1 MSTRLNRSLLV
12 FLAGVGTAHLVAP
25 FVPQTGAP
33 QDAQVDRAAE
43 RALPLAAPD
52 GEWPADEPTAAQRV
66 ADASID
72 PLAGAQRLSGAV
84 QELVER
90 IGPAV
95 LSVRAERESG
105 WGYRPLRRGSGV
117 IVTAEGYVLT
127 NNHVVEGADRI
138 RVSFDGRPTVTAEV
152 IGTDP
157 ETDLAVL
164 RIPGSTEEHPLPFAS
179 LSKSLEPGVGAI
191 VLAMGNPRG
200 LDRTVTLGSIR
211 GSGRGD
217 LGIAHY
223 EDFIQTDAAI
233 NPGNS
238 GGPLVDLTG
247 EVIGINTAAGIE
259 SEGSLGIGFAV
270 PALFARDVLDN
281 LLDDGRVQR
290 GYLGVESRELHA
302 TDPRLDDYQGQSR
315 VVIRRVVTGSPA
327 DRAGLRVGDIV
338 DSIDA
343 LQIESRQDLVNASG
357 LVDPG
362 QVRPVVVWRDG
373 RRLSIEVEFGE
384 RQR

>member
-1 MSTRLNRSLLV
+1 MPSRFNQALLL
-12 FLAGVGTAHLVAP
+12 FLAGVGTAHLVSP
-25 FVPQTGAP
+25 FIPQEQAGVPQEQG
-33 QDAQVDRAAE
+33 DS
-43 RALPLAAPD
+43 AAPLESAP
-52 GEWPADEPTAAQRV
+52 GEWPGQEEQRAQLV
-66 ADASID
+66 SELAPEVD
-72 PLAGAQRLSGAV
+72 PLEGAQRLSGAV
-84 QELVER
+84 EELVGR

-95 LSVRAERESG
+95 LCVRAERESG

-117 IVTAEGYVLT
+117 IVDPAGYALT
-127 NNHVVEGADRI
+127 NHHVVEGADRI

-152 IGTDP
+152 IGSDP
-157 ETDLAVL
+157 ETDIAVL
-164 RIPGSTEEHPLPFAS
+164 RVPGASESEALPHAPLSST
-179 LSKSLEPGVGAI
+179 LEPGVGAI

-200 LDRTVTLGSIR
+200 LDRTVTLGIVS

-290 GYLGVESRELHA
+290 GYLGVESRELRA
-302 TDPRLDDYQGQSR
+302 TDPRLNAYGGDSR

-338 DSIDA
+338 DRIDA

-373 RRLSIEVEFGE
+373 ERLSIDVEFGE
-384 RQR
+384 RRR

>member
-1 MSTRLNRSLLV
+1 MPSRLNQALLV
-12 FLAGVGTAHLVAP
+12 FLAGVGTAHLVSP
-25 FVPQTGAP
+25 FVPQEEGGP
-33 QDAQVDRAAE
+33 AAALE
-43 RALPLAAPD
+43 RAP
-52 GEWPADEPTAAQRV
+52 GEWPQEEEQRALLMSELAAE
-66 ADASID
+66 AD

-84 QELVER
+84 EELVGR

-117 IVTAEGYVLT
+117 IVDPAGYALT
-127 NNHVVEGADRI
+127 NHHVVDGADRI

-152 IGTDP
+152 IGSDP
-157 ETDLAVL
+157 ETDIAVL
-164 RIPGSTEEHPLPFAS
+164 RVPGATEGEELPHAPLS
-179 LSKSLEPGVGAI
+179 NTLEPGVGAI

-200 LDRTVTLGSIR
+200 LDRTVTLGIVS

-290 GYLGVESRELHA
+290 GYLGVESRELRA
-302 TDPRLDDYQGQSR
+302 SDPRLNEYAGDSR

-338 DSIDA
+338 DRIDA

-373 RRLSIEVEFGE
+373 QRLSIDVEFGE
-384 RQR
+384 RRR

>member
-1 MSTRLNRSLLV
+1 MPSRLNQALLV
-12 FLAGVGTAHLVAP
+12 FLAGVGTAHLVSP
-25 FVPQTGAP
+25 FVPQEQGG
-33 QDAQVDRAAE
+33 QAAAGE
-43 RALPLAAPD
+43 QSL
-52 GEWPADEPTAAQRV
+52 GEWPAQEEQRAQLMSEL
-66 ADASID
+66 APELD
-72 PLAGAQRLSGAV
+72 PLEGAQRLSGAV
-84 QELVER
+84 EELVGR

-117 IVTAEGYVLT
+117 IVDPAGYALT
-127 NNHVVEGADRI
+127 NHHVVEGADRI

-152 IGTDP
+152 VGSDP
-157 ETDLAVL
+157 ETDIAVL
-164 RIPGSTEEHPLPFAS
+164 RVPGATEDELLPHAPLS
-179 LSKSLEPGVGAI
+179 NTLEPGVGAI

-200 LDRTVTLGSIR
+200 LDRTVTLGIVS

-290 GYLGVESRELHA
+290 GYLGVESRELRA
-302 TDPRLDDYQGQSR
+302 SDPRLNEYDGDSR

-338 DSIDA
+338 DRIDA

-373 RRLSIEVEFGE
+373 QRLSIDVEFGE
-384 RQR
+384 RRR

>member
-1 MSTRLNRSLLV
+1 MPSRLNQALLI
-12 FLAGVGTAHLVAP
+12 FLAGVGTAHLVSP
-25 FVPQTGAP
+25 FVPQELGHPVNAG
-33 QDAQVDRAAE
+33 E
-43 RALPLAAPD
+43 RAS
-52 GEWPADEPTAAQRV
+52 GEWPAEEAQSAQLMSEPAPEV
-66 ADASID
+66 D
-72 PLAGAQRLSGAV
+72 PLEGAQRLSGAV
-84 QELVER
+84 EALVGR

-117 IVTAEGYVLT
+117 IVDPAGFALT
-127 NNHVVEGADRI
+127 NHHVVDGADRI

-152 IGTDP
+152 IGSDP
-157 ETDLAVL
+157 ETDIAVL
-164 RIPGSTEEHPLPFAS
+164 RVPGNREDETFPHAPLS
-179 LSKSLEPGVGAI
+179 NTIEPGVGAI

-200 LDRTVTLGSIR
+200 LDRTVTLGIIS

-238 GGPLVDLTG
+238 GGPLVDLNG

-290 GYLGVESRELHA
+290 GYLGVESRELRA
-302 TDPRLDDYQGQSR
+302 SDPRLSAYGGDSR
-315 VVIRRVVTGSPA
+315 VVIRRVVADSPA
-327 DRAGLRVGDIV
+327 DRAGLRAGDIV
-338 DSIDA
+338 DRVDA

-373 RRLSIEVEFGE
+373 QLLSYDVEFGE
-384 RQR
+384 RGQ